1 MIVVAIDLFSFNDL
15 FFLVCLIGGAAG
27 GIRTPVGGRPNGF
40 QDRLVMTSSILPHSE
55 NPLGA
60 ESREGIIGDDK
71 AANGAQEPERYITGA
86 IEPTEIRRRAFEVD
100 DRQNS
105 SSGGH
110 NKSENKCYNAH

>member
-1 MIVVAIDLFSFNDL
+1 M
-15 FFLVCLIGGAAG
+15 GGAAG
-27 GIRTPVGGRPNGF
+27 EIRTPVGGCPNAF
-40 QDRLVMTSSILPHSE
+40 QDRLVMTTSILPHSE

-71 AANGAQEPERYITGA
+71 AANDAQEPERYITRA